1 MSRVLLLSA
10 AILVGA
16 SACGGKEPPV
26 GPTAGDL
33 TVSYSGSGGN
43 DGALLL
49 LVTGG
54 PVDAVTPLSPYRV
67 ESAPAGANATRMIVI
82 GALSPG
88 DILRLRVPDLAAA
101 ASYRV
106 QVEAV
111 ADRATFALL
120 DPGRYTAAPRK

>member
-1 MSRVLLLSA
+1 MSKVLVLSA
-10 AILVGA
+10 AILVAA

-33 TVSYSGSGGN
+33 TVSYSGTGGN

-54 PVDAVTPLSPYRV
+54 PVEAVTPLSPYRV
-67 ESAPAGANATRMIVI
+67 ESAPAGTNATRAIVV
-82 GALSPG
+82 GALSSG
-88 DILRLRVPDLAAA
+88 DILRLRVPDLGALAN
-101 ASYRV
+101 YRV
-106 QVEAV
+106 RVEAV

-120 DPGRYTAAPRK
+120 DPGPYTAALRK